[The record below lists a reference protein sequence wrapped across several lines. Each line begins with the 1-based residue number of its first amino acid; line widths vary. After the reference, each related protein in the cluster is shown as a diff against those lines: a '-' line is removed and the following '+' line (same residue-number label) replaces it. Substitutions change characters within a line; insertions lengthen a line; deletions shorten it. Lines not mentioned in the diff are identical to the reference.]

1 MKKAQYQ
8 EAGSTL
14 QRVGT
19 AMLLLLVATSSAICL
34 GEQAMRFSVVCFDKE
49 DITVSENGTNVV
61 SRAEALQRFVSA
73 PTNVLFSGEV
83 AWGRDAVT
91 SASEMILVPSGFAM
105 GARDVP
111 ANPRN
116 YERRTVGTKVSVAK
130 LGDSG
135 MKVDFVRVYFTGLSA
150 ALKAKPSEF
159 IMPQCITR
167 KESCTIPDFGG
178 VHILAGGW
186 QEDDPTKVCYLFVSM
201 SATKQGMEGV
211 KSAAPNAAD

>member
-8 EAGSTL
+8 DAGSTL

-34 GEQAMRFSVVCFDKE
+34 GEQAMRFSVVSFDKE

-61 SRAEALQRFVSA
+61 SRAEALQRFVSG